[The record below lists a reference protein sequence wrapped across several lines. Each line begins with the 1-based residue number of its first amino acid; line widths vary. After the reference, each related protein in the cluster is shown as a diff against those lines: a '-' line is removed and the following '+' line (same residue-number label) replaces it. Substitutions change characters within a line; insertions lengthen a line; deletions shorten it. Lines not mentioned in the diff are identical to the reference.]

1 MTHRFR
7 LPLVLALAMALPLSG
22 CLFRSHRASVLLS
35 NAPLKSATL
44 PELIAEINSEAAKV
58 QTLNATVDIAASTG
72 GSRKGKITEYQ
83 EIKGYILVRKPEMLR
98 MIGLMPI
105 VRNRAFDM
113 VSNGETFK
121 LWVPP
126 KNKFIVGS
134 NNVIRPSKQPLEN
147 LRPQHIYDALLL
159 RPVDMHNEIA
169 VLEQNNQK
177 VQDPKTKKDILQP
190 DYIVDV
196 IARGDQGGWYL
207 SRRIT
212 FSRVDL
218 QPVRQRVYDKYGYVA
233 TDATY
238 ENFKDYNG
246 VTFPSA
252 IHIWRP
258 QEEYSVTLII
268 EKLVANQP
276 LTNEQFVLNQPPGSQ
291 LVQLGSATPSTASNS
306 AGTTPPQ

>member
-1 MTHRFR
+1 MSFSHRLRIVF
-7 LPLVLALAMALPLSG
+7 PLLLAMSLTG
-22 CLFRSHRASVLLS
+22 CLFRSRPATVRLS
-35 NAPLKSATL
+35 NAPLKTATL
-44 PELIAEINSEAAKV
+44 PELIGAINAEAAGI
-58 QTLNATVDIAASTG
+58 QTLNATVNIIASTG

-105 VRNRAFDM
+105 VRNKAFDM

-134 NNVIRPSKQPLEN
+134 NNLIQPSRQPLEN

-159 RPVDMHNEIA
+159 RPINRENEIA
-169 VLEQNNQK
+169 VLEQSNQ
-177 VQDPKTKKDILQP
+177 QITEPKTKKEILQP

-196 IARGDQGGWYL
+196 IDRGDHGWYL

-218 QPVRQRVYDKYGYVA
+218 QPVRQRVYDKNGYVA

-238 ENFKDYNG
+238 EDFKNYNG
-246 VTFPSA
+246 VMFPSA
-252 IHIWRP
+252 IRIWRP
-258 QEEYSVTLII
+258 QEEYAVTLII
-268 EKLVANQP
+268 DKLTVNQP
-276 LTNEQFVLNQPPGSQ
+276 LSNDQFVLNQPPGSHLQ
-291 LVQLGSATPSTASNS
+291 QLGNGNASTAANG
-306 AGTTPPQ
+306 ANPPQ